1 MLSMLYDE
9 FFIFFILFF
18 KVSTILIKA
27 LFYYPWNQVMLSR
40 TSMRHVVMREK
51 ALWQFHHQDDA
62 QNNGQSD
69 FAGHPPGL

>member
-40 TSMRHVVMREK
+40 TSMRHVVVREK
-51 ALWQFHHQDDA
+51 ALRQFHGKDDA
-62 QNNGQSD
+62 QDDGNSNL
-69 FAGHPPGL
+69 AGYPTAT

>member
-40 TSMRHVVMREK
+40 TSMCHVVE
-51 ALWQFHHQDDA
+51 
-62 QNNGQSD
+62 
-69 FAGHPPGL
+69 